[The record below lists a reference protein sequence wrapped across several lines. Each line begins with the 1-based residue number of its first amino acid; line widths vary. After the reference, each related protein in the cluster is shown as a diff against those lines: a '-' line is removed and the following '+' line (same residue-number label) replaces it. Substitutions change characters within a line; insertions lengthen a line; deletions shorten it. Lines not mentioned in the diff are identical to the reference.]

1 MLFTVKGY
9 EIPFVSLPFH
19 EKILNLT
26 KMSKGKFSLVEQ
38 EFLEMLEKGATQ
50 KVVPTQGRFLS
61 NLFLVEKED
70 GGNRSVINLKN
81 LNKLIPYEHFKMD
94 GLYCLKFLLEQND
107 LLCKI
112 NLKETYFQF
121 PSTKTLKSL
130 SDFNGQAT
138 CTNFFAYI
146 LDLGQLQEFLQNY

>member
-1 MLFTVKGY
+1 
-9 EIPFVSLPFH
+9 
-19 EKILNLT
+19 
-26 KMSKGKFSLVEQ
+26 MSKGQFSLVEQ
-38 EFLEMLEKGATQ
+38 EVLEMLEKGATQ

-81 LNKLIPYEHFKMD
+81 LNKLIPYENFKMD

>member
-1 MLFTVKGY
+1 MT
-9 EIPFVSLPFH
+9 
-19 EKILNLT
+19 KI
-26 KMSKGKFSLVEQ
+26 SKGQFSLVEQ
-38 EFLEMLEKGATQ
+38 EVLEMLEKGATQ

-81 LNKLIPYEHFKMD
+81 LNKLIPYEHFKLE
-94 GLYCLKFLLEQND
+94 GQYCLKFLLEQND

-112 NLKETYFQF
+112 DLKETYFQF